1 MSTILFRST
10 RSSLRSVECGV
21 WLQAARRYSL
31 NGAYCRELLLRQPS
45 KSEGFQNNTRQFIRP
60 NYFQRFLSSDSEGFP
75 GPKIYNYEDIKQLS
89 LNRDEDKIL
98 VDVREPA
105 ELEQGFIPTAINIP
119 YKSAPHALSLSEE
132 DFEEQFGFQKPSKEK
147 ELIFY
152 CLGGVRCHY
161 AQELAGH
168 FGYDKRGSYP
178 GSWEDWVQRESPGK

>member
-1 MSTILFRST
+1 MATILSRST
-10 RSSLRSVECGV
+10 RSSLRYVERGV

-31 NGAYCRELLLRQPS
+31 NGAFCKKLLQKLPSQP
-45 KSEGFQNNTRQFIRP
+45 ERFQHNARQFNRP
-60 NYFQRFLSSDSEGFP
+60 NYFRRFQSSESGSFP
-75 GPKIYNYEDIKQLS
+75 GPKIYNYDDIKKLS
-89 LNRDEDKIL
+89 LNPDDDKIL

-132 DFEEQFGFQKPSKEK
+132 AFEEQFGFQKPGKEK

-152 CLGGVRCHY
+152 CLGGVRCNY

-178 GSWEDWVQRESPGK
+178 GSWEDWVQREISRK